1 MKMKRADNN
10 VNSAVPSKSVSGP
23 GKRRRR
29 TPEEARRLILET
41 AQALIARTGPD
52 GLRLQDIAAA
62 AGISH
67 PLILHHFGS
76 REGLVRALTR
86 QAAAELRD
94 KLVAAMASSDYSI
107 EQQLD
112 RVFDAFRD
120 GLAQRLAWLTTV
132 DPDGRAEETQMIMR
146 DIADSLHARR
156 IATAPPG
163 TEIDRSDTYCLV
175 HLVAAAAFGDAL
187 FGARLRCSAGLPP
200 TSETAQR
207 FRLWLAALI
216 RAHTSQSSQAHR
228 EQSPSPQ
235 PSPRERRGGTPGAS
249 EMRHPRGA
257 RTRAPRGAGG

>member
-1 MKMKRADNN
+1 MKIGCTDKN
-10 VNSAVPSKSVSGP
+10 VNSVESPRAIAERP
-23 GKRRRR
+23 KRLRR

-41 AQALIARTGPD
+41 AQTLLASTGPE

-94 KLVAAMASSDYSI
+94 KLVAAMASSEYSL
-107 EQQLD
+107 EEQLD

-120 GLAQRLAWLTTV
+120 GLAQRLAWLATIDT
-132 DPDGRAEETQMIMR
+132 GGGAEGTQMIMR

-163 TEIDRSDTYCLV
+163 AAIAREDTDALIY
-175 HLVAAAAFGDAL
+175 LVATAAFGDAL
-187 FGARLRCSAGLPP
+187 FGQQLRRSAGLPA
-200 TSETAQR
+200 TGEADR
-207 FRLWLAALI
+207 GFRLWLAALI
-216 RAHTSQSSQAHR
+216 RAHTAQS
-228 EQSPSPQ
+228 
-235 PSPRERRGGTPGAS
+235 
-249 EMRHPRGA
+249 
-257 RTRAPRGAGG
+257 